1 MSLEQMISV
10 LTDKIEH
17 HYYGKYRGLVVD
29 NRDPEGLGRLKIRVP
44 SVLGPDT
51 VTGWATACVPFGGD
65 ANRGVFFV
73 PEVGAGV
80 WVEFE
85 EGHLEFPI
93 WVGTYWS
100 KPRGESE
107 VPKPVGADGVEEGQ
121 VQDPPTAKIIKT
133 AKGHTLQFEDRDGDE
148 RITLVE
154 ARHNHVLTMDVDG
167 IALSHGTGGHSIALT
182 DSEVSVTTASG
193 ATVTLTES
201 GVTVDAGPGTVEVKG
216 SAVRLGS
223 ASAPVIRIGDQG
235 IGNLGAPVAMSVTT
249 NTQVF
254 A

>member
-10 LTDKIEH
+10 LSDKIDH
-17 HYYGKYRGLVVD
+17 HHYGKYRGLVVD

-65 ANRGVFFV
+65 ANQGLLFV
-73 PEVGAGV
+73 PEMGAGV

-85 EGHLEFPI
+85 EGNLEFPI

-100 KPRGESE
+100 KPGGESE
-107 VPKPVGADGVEEGQ
+107 APKPVGTDGTQEGE

-133 AKGHTLQFEDRDGDE
+133 TKGHTLQFEDRDGDE
-148 RITLVE
+148 RVTLVE
-154 ARHNHVLTMDVDG
+154 AGHNHVLTMDGNG
-167 IALSHGTGGHSIALT
+167 IAITHGTGGHSITLAE
-182 DSEVSVTTASG
+182 DDISITTASG
-193 ATVTLTES
+193 ATLTLTQS
-201 GVTVDAGPGTVEVKG
+201 GVSVDAGAGNVEVKG

-223 ASAPVIRIGDQG
+223 ASAPVIRIGDSG
-235 IGNLGAPVAMSVTT
+235 IGNLGAPVVMGVTG